1 MISRNFKQFIKY
13 LNKNYITYMNCITQ
27 MTYVNYMTYIFYM
40 TCATYL
46 TYINHN
52 HINCVGYKK
61 THFEQH

>member
-52 HINCVGYKK
+52 HINCVG
-61 THFEQH
+61 

>member
-1 MISRNFKQFIKY
+1 MISRNLKQFIKY
-13 LNKNYITYMNCITQ
+13 LNKIYITYMICITQ

-52 HINCVGYKK
+52 HITCVG
-61 THFEQH
+61 